1 MRLLSVFQLTTNMMR
16 GVVLLLVCWSALCA
30 GDTPANCMYE
40 DIRGTWTFYET
51 ERSGDNTIN
60 CDTLGPIVHTK
71 TFTLSFPD
79 TVMDELNNEGTWTMV
94 WNQGFEVNIN
104 ERSYFAFSDYEG
116 NFGNAMSYCDRTS
129 NGWSRDKTIR
139 NWSCFVANKT
149 TPVAPHPTRKMTVVE
164 SQLQQ
169 HYHNDH
175 NMIHNINTM
184 QTSWTAKAYPQHEK
198 YTVQE
203 MLNRGGGVASML
215 TSPPTPA
222 PATPEQKARVS
233 LLPDNFDWR
242 DISGENYVTPVRDQ
256 GGCGSC
262 YTFASMAQVEARIKI
277 ATNNQRTDVFS
288 TQDVVSCSVL
298 SQGCAGGF
306 NFLIA
311 GRYAQDQ
318 GLVAEECNTYT
329 GNDDPCNTDTSC
341 GRTYVSDY
349 EYLGGYFGACN
360 EEIMLQ
366 TLVEN
371 GPMSVS
377 YMVYDDFH
385 NYEGGIYHY
394 TGMKNEFNP
403 FENVNHAV
411 LLVGY
416 GVEPTT
422 GEKFWIIKNS
432 WSDTWGEDGYFRIR
446 RGTNECG
453 IESMAVEITAIP

>member
-1 MRLLSVFQLTTNMMR
+1 MELLHLASFAQR
-16 GVVLLLVCWSALCA
+16 EVVLLLVCWSALCA

-71 TFTLSFPD
+71 TFTLSFPN
-79 TVMDELNNEGTWTMV
+79 TVMDELNNEGTWTLLY
-94 WNQGFEVNIN
+94 NQGFEVTIN
-104 ERSYFAFSDYEG
+104 ERSYFAFSYYEG
-116 NFGNAMSYCDRTS
+116 SWGNAMSSCDRTF
-129 NGWSRDKTIR
+129 NGWSRDKTVR
-139 NWSCFVANKT
+139 NWSCFVGNKT
-149 TPVAPHPTRKMTVVE
+149 TPVAPRPTSRVTVVE

-262 YTFASMAQVEARIKI
+262 FAFAALALVESRIKI
-277 ATNNQRTDVFS
+277 ATQNQRSDVFS
-288 TQDVVSCSVL
+288 PQDVVSCSVL
-298 SQGCAGGF
+298 AQGCAGGF
-306 NFLIA
+306 AYMIA

-318 GLVAEECNTYT
+318 GLVAESCNLYT
-329 GNDDPCNTDTSC
+329 AMDDPCNTDATC

-349 EYLGGYFGACN
+349 EYLGGYYGACN

-371 GPMSVS
+371 GPLSVG
-377 YMVYDDFH
+377 YMVYDDFS
-385 NYEGGIYHY
+385 NYEGGIYHH
-394 TGMKNEFNP
+394 TGTKNEFNP
-403 FENVNHAV
+403 LEATSHAV
-411 LLVGY
+411 LVVGY

-422 GEKFWIIKNS
+422 GEKFWTVKNS
-432 WSDTWGEDGYFRIR
+432 WGSDWGEDGYFRIR
-446 RGTNECG
+446 RGTNECAF
-453 IESMAVEITAIP
+453 ETMALDVTAIP

>member
-1 MRLLSVFQLTTNMMR
+1 MMVGGRDREMRKR
-16 GVVLLLVCWSALCA
+16 GVVLLLVCWAALCA
-30 GDTPANCMYE
+30 GDTPGNCMYD

-71 TFTLSFPD
+71 TFTLSFPNN
-79 TVMDELNNEGTWTMV
+79 VMDELNNEGTWTMV

-104 ERSYFAFSDYEG
+104 ERSYYAFSYYEG
-116 NFGNAMSYCDRTS
+116 NMLISTSYCDRTM
-129 NGWSRDKTIR
+129 NGWSRDNTVR
-139 NWSCFVANKT
+139 NWSCFFGNKT
-149 TPVAPHPTRKMTVVE
+149 TPVAPRPTSRVTVVE

-169 HYHNDH
+169 HYNNDH

-203 MLNRGGGVASML
+203 MLNRGGGVGSML

-242 DISGENYVTPVRDQ
+242 NISGQNYVTPVRDQ

-262 YTFASMAQVEARIKI
+262 FAFASMAQVESGIRI
-277 ATNNQRTDVFS
+277 ATKNQRSDVFS
-288 TQDVVSCSVL
+288 PQDIVSCSVL
-298 SQGCAGGF
+298 AQGCLGGF
-306 NFLIA
+306 NYLTG

-318 GLVAEECNTYT
+318 GLVAEECNIYT
-329 GNDDPCNTDTSC
+329 GQGDPCNTDSSC

-349 EYLGGYFGACN
+349 EYLGGYYGACN
-360 EEIMLQ
+360 EELMLQ
-366 TLVEN
+366 SLVED
-371 GPMSVS
+371 GPMAVA
-377 YMVYDDFH
+377 YMVFDDFH

-394 TGMKNEFNP
+394 TGVKNEFNP
-403 FENVNHAV
+403 LEMVNHGV
-411 LLVGY
+411 LIVGY

-422 GEKFWIIKNS
+422 GEKFWTVKNS

-446 RGTNECG
+446 RGTNECS
-453 IESMAVEITAIP
+453 IESMALKVTAIP